1 MDRRDMRIRRPMKAD
16 VVVFDLDDTLYEEMS
31 FVRGGF
37 RAVAAWLE
45 REVPGARAETCYACM
60 MEELARH
67 GRGRVFD
74 AVLERIGRR
83 ATRQAVAACVQVYR
97 RHEPDLTLYPD
108 AERALREL
116 DAEGVPVYIVT
127 DGHPGVQA
135 AKLKALGLAGRPPV
149 RRCYLTRRYG
159 LRHEKPSPHCFLR
172 ICERESVPPGRVV
185 YVGDN
190 PRKDFVG
197 IRPLGFRTVRIM
209 RGAHAGVEL
218 DEAHEAEAR
227 VRNLDE
233 FMDWLTGGE

>member
-1 MDRRDMRIRRPMKAD
+1 MPSKTMQRGPLKVD

-45 REVPGARAETCYACM
+45 REVPGARAAKCYEWM
-60 MEELARH
+60 LEELERR

-74 AVLERIGRR
+74 AVLERLGRR
-83 ATRQAVAACVQVYR
+83 ASRRMVGACVQAYR
-97 RHEPDLTLYPD
+97 RHKPDLALYPD
-108 AERALREL
+108 AGRALRTLEAA
-116 DAEGVPVYIVT
+116 DMPVYIVT

-135 AKLKALGLAGRPPV
+135 AKLRALGLAGRPPV

-172 ICERESVPPGRVV
+172 ISEREGVPPGRIV

-197 IRPLGFRTVRIM
+197 IRPLGFRTVRVM
-209 RGAHAGVEL
+209 RGAHAGVEM
-218 DEAHEAEAR
+218 DAEHEAEAR
-227 VRNLDE
+227 VQDLDE

>member
-1 MDRRDMRIRRPMKAD
+1 MAEGRHTPLKAD

-45 REVPGARAETCYACM
+45 REVSGARAERCYEWM
-60 MEELARH
+60 LEELERQ

-74 AVLERIGRR
+74 AVLERLGRR
-83 ATRQAVAACVQVYR
+83 ASRRMVAACVQVYR
-97 RHEPDLTLYPD
+97 RHEPVLALYPD
-108 AERALREL
+108 AERVLRTL
-116 DAEGVPVYIVT
+116 DEAGVPAYIVT

-135 AKLKALGLAGRPPV
+135 AKLKALGLAGRPPI

-159 LRHEKPSPHCFLR
+159 LCHEKPSPHCFRL
-172 ICERESVPPGRVV
+172 ICEREGVSPGRVV

-197 IRPLGFRTVRIM
+197 IRPLGFRTVRVM
-209 RGAHAGVEL
+209 RGAHASVEL
-218 DEAHEAEAR
+218 DETHEAEAR
-227 VRNLDE
+227 VRDLEE
-233 FMDWLTGGE
+233 FMDWLTGGI

>member
-1 MDRRDMRIRRPMKAD
+1 MPAKAVDRGLLKAD

-37 RAVAAWLE
+37 RAVAAWLAQ
-45 REVPGARAETCYACM
+45 EVPGARAESCYEWM
-60 MEELARH
+60 MDELAHR

-74 AVLERIGRR
+74 AVLERLGRR
-83 ATRQAVAACVQVYR
+83 ASRRMVAACVQVYR
-97 RHEPDLTLYPD
+97 KHEPDLRLYPD
-108 AERALREL
+108 AGRALRAL
-116 DAEGVPVYIVT
+116 DAAGVPVYIVT

-135 AKLKALGLAGRPPV
+135 AKLKALGLAGKPPV

-159 LRHEKPSPHCFLR
+159 LHHEKPSPHCFLS
-172 ICERESVPPGRVV
+172 ISEREGIPPERIV

-197 IRPLGFRTVRIM
+197 IRPLGFRTVRVM
-209 RGAHAGVEL
+209 RGAHANVEL
-218 DEAHEAEAR
+218 DKVYEAEVR
-227 VRNLDE
+227 VRDLDE